1 MHSGT
6 APSNDSESNPGS
18 HSNSHSTSG
27 LPAKHWRLEHVFNL
41 MVVVLFGFGLGGLIY
56 ATIAGLRK
64 NSGAPL
70 PAEWS
75 VFIGALS
82 LYGTALPALL
92 MFLRNHRVGVAS
104 AFGLSKGSPVRAVLH
119 GVVLAIIALPSVYFL
134 QRLSLQFCQW
144 IGIPSELQ
152 SNVKMLLEGTP
163 FIRGLLAVVALGFAP
178 PVEELIFR
186 GVLFPAVRDLGFP
199 RLAFWGTSVLFGLS
213 HFNAAAFLPLTA
225 FGALL
230 AWSYARTGNLLTPW
244 VAHVLFNLAPFLM
257 VVMGWKFPEAN

>member
-6 APSNDSESNPGS
+6 APSNDPEFNSSSSPGSNP
-18 HSNSHSTSG
+18 TSG
-27 LPAKHWRLEHVFNL
+27 LPAKYWRLEHVFNL

-56 ATIAGLRK
+56 ATVAGLRK
-64 NSGAPL
+64 NSGTPL

-82 LYGTALPALL
+82 LYGTAIPALL
-92 MFLRNHRVGVAS
+92 MFVRNHRVGIAW
-104 AFGLSKGSPVRAVLH
+104 AFGLSRGSPVRAVLH
-119 GVVLAIIALPSVYFL
+119 GVALAAIALPSVYL
-134 QRLSLQFCQW
+134 LHRLSLQFCQW
-144 IGIPSELQ
+144 VGIPSELQ

-163 FIRGLLAVVALGFAP
+163 FVRGLLAVVALGFAP
-178 PVEELIFR
+178 LVEELIFR

-213 HFNAAAFLPLTA
+213 HFNVTAFLPLTA

-230 AWSYARTGNLLTPW
+230 AWSYGRTGNLLTPW

-257 VVMGWKFPEAN
+257 VVMGWKFLEAN